1 VCARVTAAAVL
12 ALAAAGCS
20 DSSQKPV
27 AAVPAPAA
35 EQHLVYVYGKDPS
48 QASVWIADVDGSH
61 GRKLGAGSVA
71 VLTLDGK
78 AVAVRRRDGIYL
90 LSTSGRVLRK
100 LTSGRLRPQAWSPDG
115 QTLIATRAGQLG
127 VLELDAID
135 RSSGRVRRLADGSLY
150 GFDFSPKGDEVVYSR
165 APTVTGQGLCG
176 DVFDLYVA
184 KVSGGKPRR
193 LTRDGTEAFPVWGPS
208 GIAFSNF
215 PGGGTIEDCSAPG
228 IWTMNPDG
236 SNVKPVIDRAPANL
250 AGDGLYGL
258 QPLAW
263 LDANHILTG
272 IRSDNGN
279 QGAVLDT
286 KSGKLRRLPD
296 YADEASSDGRFV
308 VGRGNDT
315 YGVHMAIVGVD
326 GHRVFLR
333 KDACCPDWNR

>member
-1 VCARVTAAAVL
+1 MCARVIAAAAL
-12 ALAAAGCS
+12 ALAVAGCS
-20 DSSQKPV
+20 DSGQKPV
-27 AAVPAPAA
+27 AAVPAPA

-48 QASVWIADVDGSH
+48 QAGVWIADVDGSH

-71 VLTLDGK
+71 VLTPDGK

-100 LTSGRLRPQAWSPDG
+100 LTSRRLRPQAWSPDG

-215 PGGGTIEDCSAPG
+215 PGGGTLEDCSAPG

-236 SNVKPVIDRAPANL
+236 SNVKPVITRAPANL

-263 LDANHILTG
+263 LDGNHILTG

-286 KSGKLRRLPD
+286 KNGKLRRLPD

-308 VGRGNDT
+308 VGSGNDNN
-315 YGVHMAIVGVD
+315 GVHLAIVGLD
-326 GHRVFLR
+326 GHRVFAR
-333 KDACCPDWNR
+333 ADACCPDWNR